1 MTAAEQKGRDWG
13 GAPAPQAHEPAP
25 PRPGPTH
32 DPTPGP
38 VPGPAEPQPEA
49 PPEHDPPVYPEHD
62 DWVAEEPLAPDA
74 WNAEIVFDENGVPG

>member
-1 MTAAEQKGRDWG
+1 VTASEQKGRDWG
-13 GAPAPQAHEPAP
+13 GPPAPQAHGPAP
-25 PRPGPTH
+25 PRPEPTH

-49 PPEHDPPVYPEHD
+49 LPEHDPPVYPEHD
-62 DWVAEEPLAPDA
+62 RDAEGPLPPDA